1 VETWSIIQPP
11 PGTFETPMVDV
22 STITRKFLDIPYA
35 SQSSSQKLD
44 IYLPKEGEG
53 PFPTLIFIHGGA
65 FLFGNKQD
73 TQLLQALDGIN
84 RGYAV
89 VSVEYRL
96 ATEAKFP
103 AGLFDVKAAIR
114 FLRAHAAEYKLDPN
128 RFASC
133 GDSAGGYYVV
143 MAAATQ
149 NNPAFEDLSMGWA
162 EYSSAVSAVVSWFGC
177 FDMLRIRQT
186 VPADSPLADP
196 NFPDIDKALL
206 GAPSTDIEGLMYFTN
221 PINFIT
227 SDFPPIYVTHGT
239 ADVIVSVEQSILLAE
254 KLKAVLPAEKYEVE
268 ILEGFNHGGF
278 EMRWNEKEYIDKT
291 FTFLDRFM
299 K

>member
-1 VETWSIIQPP
+1 MPP
-11 PGTFETPMVDV
+11 PGSFETPMVDV
-22 STITRKFLDIPYA
+22 STITRKFLDVPYA
-35 SQSSSQKLD
+35 AQSPNQKLD
-44 IYLPKEGEG
+44 IYLPGEGDG
-53 PFPTLIFIHGGA
+53 PFPTLIFVHGGA
-65 FLFGNKQD
+65 FLFGNKRD

-96 ATEAKFP
+96 AGEAQFP

-114 FLRAHAAEYKLDPN
+114 FLRAHAAEYKLDPE

-149 NNPAFEDLSMGWA
+149 DNPAFEDLSMGNA
-162 EYSSAVSAVVSWFGC
+162 GFSSAVSAVVSWFGC
-177 FDMLRIRQT
+177 FDMVRIRRSI
-186 VPADSPLADP
+186 PADSPIADP
-196 NFPDIDKALL
+196 NFPDIDKALF
-206 GAPSTDIEGLMYFTN
+206 GAPSTDIEGIMHFAN
-221 PINFIT
+221 PLNFIT
-227 SDFPPIYVTHGT
+227 PAFPPIYVTHGT
-239 ADVIVSVEQSILLAE
+239 ADVVVNVEQSLLLAE
-254 KLKAVLPAEKYEVE
+254 KIKAALPPEKYRVD

-278 EMRWNEKEYIDKT
+278 EMRWNEKEYIDRT
-291 FTFLDRFM
+291 FAFLDRFM

>member
-1 VETWSIIQPP
+1 METWSVIMPP
-11 PGTFETPMVDV
+11 PGSFETPMVDV
-22 STITRKFLDIPYA
+22 STITRKFLDVPYA
-35 SQSSSQKLD
+35 AQSPNQKLD
-44 IYLPKEGEG
+44 IYLPGEGDG
-53 PFPTLIFIHGGA
+53 PFPTLIFVHGGA
-65 FLFGNKQD
+65 FLFGNKRD

-96 ATEAKFP
+96 AGEAQFP

-114 FLRAHAAEYKLDPN
+114 FLRAHAAEYKLDPE

-149 NNPAFEDLSMGWA
+149 DNPAFEDLSMGNA
-162 EYSSAVSAVVSWFGC
+162 GFSSAVSAVVSWFGC
-177 FDMLRIRQT
+177 FDMVRIRRSI
-186 VPADSPLADP
+186 PADSPIADP
-196 NFPDIDKALL
+196 NFPDIDKALF
-206 GAPSTDIEGLMYFTN
+206 GAPSTDIEGIMHFAN
-221 PINFIT
+221 PLNFIT
-227 SDFPPIYVTHGT
+227 PAFPPIYVTHGT
-239 ADVIVSVEQSILLAE
+239 ADVVVNVEQSLLLAE
-254 KLKAVLPAEKYEVE
+254 KIKAALPPEKYRVD

-278 EMRWNEKEYIDKT
+278 EMRWNEKEYIDRT
-291 FTFLDRFM
+291 FAFLDRFM